1 MKDSLTLKFLMDLF
15 TDKEEKQVINDVF
28 EELSNQ
34 KIIERYLKIEP
45 EEEKRQ

>member
-1 MKDSLTLKFLMDLF
+1 MKDSLTLKFLTDLF

-45 EEEKRQ
+45 EEEKR